1 MRPLPSSGVSVAC
14 TPNSHEVLPSGQSV
28 PSIVYVPA
36 SKCTLLIK
44 FAHELTSVLVEP
56 LNRYVPGDGSVT
68 ITPGSVPNVLGR
80 PVTCEYRFASSPPP
94 PKAGVVGSHPLVSGV
109 AGFELDSEIA
119 VLRGGRGLSTQD
131 FEAQVD
137 GAGRDC
143 HGIAARDDLIA

>member
-14 TPNSHEVLPSGQSV
+14 MPNSHEVLPSGQSV

-36 SKCTLLIK
+36 SKFTLLIK

-94 PKAGVVGSHPLVSGV
+94 P
-109 AGFELDSEIA
+109 
-119 VLRGGRGLSTQD
+119 LRLS
-131 FEAQVD
+131 
-137 GAGRDC
+137 
-143 HGIAARDDLIA
+143 LIHI

>member
-36 SKCTLLIK
+36 STCTTLVKL
-44 FAHELTSVLVEP
+44 FHESASVVVEP
-56 LNRYVPGDGSVT
+56 LKRYVPGVVSVT
-68 ITPGSVPNVLGR
+68 VIPGAAPTVLGR